1 MLKPCLLATNNIK
14 KVFMDKSY
22 PKILNRVNEHV
33 KVLSKDI
40 PDTMSGFS
48 AMGKGA
54 IESGALD
61 KKTKK
66 LIALALGV
74 SARCDG
80 CIGIHTRDLIELGAS
95 KKEIEEA
102 VGVAVYMGG
111 GPALMYAAEAL
122 LAYEQF
128 S

>member
-1 MLKPCLLATNNIK
+1 
-14 KVFMDKSY
+14 MDKSY